1 MRIAIVNDLRLAVE
15 SLRRTVATLP
25 GATIAW
31 VAEDGA
37 QAVAMCAKDK
47 PDVVL
52 MDMIMPVM
60 DGVEAT
66 RRIMRATPCPILV
79 VTATV
84 EGNASRVFEALGAG
98 ALDAVATP
106 RLTPDG
112 SVADAEALVRK
123 IRTVG
128 LISGP
133 IRTAPLQPAAPDV
146 LASGLMLAPMVV
158 IGVSTG
164 GPQALATVLRAM
176 PTHIPWPLVVVQHI
190 DESFAPGFAAWL
202 ARETSHSVEIVR
214 AGEAVI
220 PGRVTIASTGDH
232 LVIDRYG
239 RFAYTAEPRE
249 LAFRPSV
256 DVFFNSIAA
265 AKAVPG
271 VAVLL
276 TGMGRDGA
284 AAMGRLRSLG
294 WHTIAQDKETS
305 VVWGMPGAAV
315 EIGAAT
321 EVLPI
326 SAIGPAIVAR
336 MAEKIGK
343 SGENGGRLNDK

>member
-15 SLRRTVATLP
+15 SLRRAVATLP

-37 QAVAMCAKDK
+37 QAVAMCEKDK
-47 PDVVL
+47 PDVIL

-84 EGNASRVFEALGAG
+84 QGNAGRVFEALGAG

-106 RLTPDG
+106 RLSPDG
-112 SVADAEALVRK
+112 SVADAEALIRK
-123 IRTVG
+123 IQTIG
-128 LISGP
+128 LISSPAKAASP
-133 IRTAPLQPAAPDV
+133 IAPPSDV

-164 GPQALATVLRAM
+164 GPQALATVLQSI
-176 PTHIPWPLVVVQHI
+176 PPGSPWPMAIVQHI
-190 DESFAPGFAAWL
+190 DQSFAPGFAAWL
-202 ARETSHSVEIVR
+202 TRETRHHVEIVR
-214 AGEAVI
+214 AGDTVT
-220 PGRVTIASTGDH
+220 PGRIAIASTGDH

-239 RFAYTAEPRE
+239 RFTYTPEPRE

-284 AAMGRLRSLG
+284 SGLGRLRSLG

-315 EIGAAT
+315 ELGAAS
-321 EVLPI
+321 EVLSI

-336 MAEKIGK
+336 MAEKIRQS
-343 SGENGGRLNDK
+343 SGSNGGRA